1 MMFESLAFRYS
12 WRPYQE
18 RVLAA
23 IDTYLDDKRL
33 HIVAAPGAGK
43 TTLGLEVFRR
53 LAKPALVLSP
63 TRVIR
68 DQWISRLADFC
79 EATEV
84 ENLEWVSKRLDAP
97 KILTSITYQALQVK
111 LATNDDELGEEE
123 SDEGIVPLTSADL
136 ELLVNTIKSHQIGVI
151 ILDEAHHLRA
161 EWWSALDKLTSE
173 LPDLTLVSLTATP
186 PYDAVNS
193 EWIKYEQLCGPIDE
207 EISVPELVKAGTLCA
222 HQDYI
227 WAVPVNETEEKQ
239 IEQFDQQVTNFCH
252 SLFADNRFSKIVSS
266 HPWLIQDAQ
275 HDIFEC
281 PQIIISVLAFLKA
294 KSMTI
299 PDRIFTTLDLQY
311 EDIPELGRHWWQILI
326 ESVLFSNTFTQD
338 KEDKEF
344 IEQLKKQLK
353 SSELLKNKELSLEK
367 SRRLVKSLSLSR
379 SKIDAIIAI
388 HQLEL
393 SQRQDELRQ
402 VVMTDYIRDEEL
414 GTELK
419 TGDINLGAWPVF
431 SQLLQH
437 SVIPESVAL
446 LTGRLSIIHINL
458 IDDLSEWV
466 QTYKINIQPV
476 KGLDNY
482 RKISGPLNLLT
493 SLFTR
498 LLILGKIRV
507 LVGTRSL
514 LGEGWDAPAINS
526 LILAS
531 AVGSFMLTNQMRGR
545 AIRVDKKSPD
555 KISSI
560 WHLVAMNTR
569 FESGLS
575 DYFDLRKR
583 FETFVGLSEMG
594 ATIESGFSRLHTLN
608 IRNWIDAR
616 NRESIIDSNNQL
628 MKRRFKDRNNLGT
641 RWQDALTLDASARIL
656 PSINTPVVDKVRQFH
671 IKNTFK
677 YLLMQLV
684 IAAVMVYSFIL
695 QAKVADLSVMLFLLA
710 IGAVLILLYKLPKT
724 IAIIR
729 TLIWHLP
736 IDGSIKQIGVALS
749 ESLCRMGLIKTSIR
763 RMKVVINPADDGSF
777 YVALAGSTFYESSLF
792 ADCMGEI
799 LGPVDS
805 PRYLIVRS
813 GHLYG
818 MPRDDYHS
826 VPLKIA
832 AKKEYAQIFYE
843 AWCRY
848 VGPTELIYTRNEEG
862 RQELLKAKMRSFSA
876 VFAKQVKREDRWQ

>member
-1 MMFESLAFRYS
+1 MMFASLAFRYS

-23 IDTYLDDKRL
+23 IDNYLDDKRL

-53 LAKPALVLSP
+53 LAKPTLVLSP

-68 DQWISRLADFC
+68 DQWIARLADFC
-79 EATEV
+79 DLPDV
-84 ENLEWVSKRLDAP
+84 ENFEWVSKRLDSP
-97 KILTSITYQALQVK
+97 KILTSITYQALHVK
-111 LATNDDELGEEE
+111 LATNDTESSEDESEEE
-123 SDEGIVPLTSADL
+123 IVPLTSVDL
-136 ELLVNTIKSHQIGVI
+136 ELLVNTIRAQQIGVI

-161 EWWSALDKLTSE
+161 EWWSALDKLISE

-227 WAVPVNETEEKQ
+227 WAVPVKDTEEKQ
-239 IEQFDQQVTNFCH
+239 IEKFDQQVTDFCH
-252 SLFADNRFSKIVSS
+252 SMFVDDRFSKIVSS
-266 HPWLIQDAQ
+266 HPWLIEDAQ
-275 HDIFEC
+275 QDIFEC
-281 PQIIISVLAFLKA
+281 PQIIISVLTFLKA
-294 KSMTI
+294 KSI
-299 PDRIFTTLDLQY
+299 PIPERIFSTLDLRY

-338 KEDKEF
+338 KADKDF

-353 SSELLKNKELSLEK
+353 SSELLKNKELSLER

-388 HQLEL
+388 HQMEI

-431 SQLLQH
+431 SQLLQQ
-437 SVIPESVAL
+437 SPIPESIAL
-446 LTGRLSIIHINL
+446 LTGRLSIIHISL
-458 IDDLSEWV
+458 IDDVSEW
-466 QTYKINIQPV
+466 TLTDKINLQVV

-482 RKISGPLNLLT
+482 RKTSGPLNLLT
-493 SLFTR
+493 SIFTK
-498 LLILGKIRV
+498 LLIAGKIRV
-507 LVGTRSL
+507 LVGTRAL
-514 LGEGWDAPAINS
+514 LGEGWDAPVINS
-526 LILAS
+526 LVLAS

-545 AIRVDKKSPD
+545 AIRIDKVNPNKT
-555 KISSI
+555 SSI

-583 FETFVGLSEMG
+583 FETFVGLSEKEK
-594 ATIESGFSRLHTLN
+594 TIESGFSRMNTLN
-608 IRNWIDAR
+608 IRNWTDAR
-616 NRESIIDSNNQL
+616 NRESIINTNNQL
-628 MKRRFKDRNNLGT
+628 MKNRFMNRNNLTT

-656 PSINTPVVDKVRQFH
+656 PSINTPIVDRVRHFH

-684 IAAVMVYSFIL
+684 TIAVVVYSFIV
-695 QAKVADLSVMLFLLA
+695 QTKVGDLSVMLLLFA
-710 IGAVLILLYKLPKT
+710 IGATLVLLYKLPRT

-763 RMKVVINPADDGSF
+763 RMKVVVNPADDGTF
-777 YVALAGSTFYESSLF
+777 YVALAGGTFYESSLF

-805 PRYLIVRS
+805 PRYLVLRR
-813 GHLYG
+813 GDLYG
-818 MPRDDYHS
+818 MPRDDYHA

-832 AKKEYAQIFYE
+832 VKKEYAHIFYE

-862 RQELLKAKMRSFSA
+862 RQRLIKAKMQSFSA
-876 VFAKQVKREDRWQ
+876 VFAKRVKREDRWQ

>member
-1 MMFESLAFRYS
+1 MMFASLAFRYS

-23 IDTYLDDKRL
+23 IDNYLDDKRL

-53 LAKPALVLSP
+53 LAKPTLVLSP

-79 EATEV
+79 DLPDV
-84 ENLEWVSKRLDAP
+84 ENFEWVSKRLDSP
-97 KILTSITYQALQVK
+97 KILTSITYQALHVK
-111 LATNDDELGEEE
+111 LATNDTQSSEDESEEE
-123 SDEGIVPLTSADL
+123 IVPLTSVDL
-136 ELLVNTIKSHQIGVI
+136 EMLVNTIKAQQIGVI

-161 EWWSALDKLTSE
+161 EWWSALDKLISE

-227 WAVPVNETEEKQ
+227 WAVPVKDTEEKQ
-239 IEQFDQQVTNFCH
+239 IEKFDKQVTDFCH
-252 SLFADNRFSKIVSS
+252 SMFVDDRLTKIVSS
-266 HPWLIQDAQ
+266 HPWLIEDAQ
-275 HDIFEC
+275 QDIFEC
-281 PQIIISVLAFLKA
+281 PQIIISVLTFLKA
-294 KSMTI
+294 KSI
-299 PDRIFTTLDLQY
+299 PIPERIFSTLDLRY
-311 EDIPELGRHWWQILI
+311 EDIPDLGRHWWQILI

-338 KEDKEF
+338 KVAKDF

-353 SSELLKNKELSLEK
+353 SSELLKNKELSLDR

-388 HQLEL
+388 HQMEI

-431 SQLLQH
+431 SKLLQQ
-437 SVIPESVAL
+437 SPIPESIAL
-446 LTGRLSIIHINL
+446 LTGRLSIIHTSL
-458 IDDLSEWV
+458 IDDVSEW
-466 QTYKINIQPV
+466 TLTNKINLQVV

-493 SLFTR
+493 SIFTQ
-498 LLILGKIRV
+498 LLIAGKIRV
-507 LVGTRSL
+507 LVGTRAL
-514 LGEGWDAPAINS
+514 LGEGWDAPVINS
-526 LILAS
+526 LVLAS

-545 AIRVDKKSPD
+545 AIRIDKVNPNKT
-555 KISSI
+555 SSI

-583 FETFVGLSEMG
+583 FETFVGLSEKEK
-594 ATIESGFSRLHTLN
+594 TIESGFSRMNTLN
-608 IRNWIDAR
+608 IRNWTDAR
-616 NRESIIDSNNQL
+616 NRESIINTNNQL
-628 MKRRFKDRNNLGT
+628 MKNRFMNRNNLTT
-641 RWQDALTLDASARIL
+641 RWQDALTLDPSARIL
-656 PSINTPVVDKVRQFH
+656 PSINTPIVDRVRHFH

-684 IAAVMVYSFIL
+684 TIAVVVYSFIV
-695 QAKVADLSVMLFLLA
+695 QTKVGDLSVMLLLFA
-710 IGAVLILLYKLPKT
+710 IGATLVLLYKLPRT

-763 RMKVVINPADDGSF
+763 RMKVVVNPAGDGTF
-777 YVALAGSTFYESSLF
+777 YVALAGGTFYESSLF

-805 PRYLIVRS
+805 PRYLVLRR
-813 GHLYG
+813 GDLYG
-818 MPRDDYHS
+818 MPRDDYHA

-832 AKKEYAQIFYE
+832 VKKEYAHIFYE

-862 RQELLKAKMRSFSA
+862 RQRLIKAKMQSFSA
-876 VFAKQVKREDRWQ
+876 VFAKRVKREDRWQ

>member
-1 MMFESLAFRYS
+1 MTFESLAFKYS

-18 RVLAA
+18 RVLSA
-23 IDTYLDDKRL
+23 IENYLDDKRL

-68 DQWISRLADFC
+68 DQWIARLADFC
-79 EATEV
+79 DLPDV

-111 LATNDDELGEEE
+111 LATNDAEPSEDESEEE
-123 SDEGIVPLTSADL
+123 IVPLTSADL
-136 ELLVNTIKSHQIGVI
+136 ELLVNTIKSQQIGVI

-161 EWWSALDKLTSE
+161 EWWLALDKLISE

-227 WAVPVNETEEKQ
+227 WAVPVKDTEEKQ
-239 IEQFDQQVTNFCH
+239 IEKFDQQVTDFCH
-252 SLFADNRFSKIVSS
+252 SMFVDDSFIKIVSS
-266 HPWLIQDAQ
+266 HPWLIEDATQ
-275 HDIFEC
+275 DIFEC
-281 PQIIISVLAFLKA
+281 PHIIISVLTFLKA
-294 KSMTI
+294 KSIAI
-299 PDRIFTTLDLQY
+299 PDRVLSTLDLRY

-338 KEDKEF
+338 KSDKDF

-353 SSELLKNKELSLEK
+353 SSELLKNKELSLER

-379 SKIDAIIAI
+379 SKIDAIITI
-388 HQLEL
+388 HQTEI
-393 SQRQDELRQ
+393 SQRQDDLRQ

-414 GTELK
+414 GTELN
-419 TGDINLGAWPVF
+419 TGEINLGAWPVF
-431 SQLLQH
+431 SQMVQQ
-437 SVIPESVAL
+437 STIPEFVAL
-446 LTGRLSIIHINL
+446 LTGRLSIVHVNL
-458 IDDLSEWV
+458 INDLSDWLE
-466 QTYKINIQPV
+466 TDKISLHQV
-476 KGLDNY
+476 TGLDNY
-482 RKISGPLNLLT
+482 RRISGPLNLIT
-493 SLFTR
+493 SIFTQ
-498 LLILGKIRV
+498 LLIAGKIRV

-514 LGEGWDAPAINS
+514 LGEGWDAPVINS
-526 LILAS
+526 LVLAS

-545 AIRVDKKSPD
+545 AIRIDKLNPN

-583 FETFVGLSEMG
+583 FETFVGLSERA

-608 IRNWIDAR
+608 IRNWTDAK
-616 NRESIIDSNNQL
+616 NRELIIETNNQL
-628 MKRRFKDRNNLGT
+628 MKKRFKDRNNLAT

-656 PSINTPVVDKVRQFH
+656 PSINTPVVDNVRHFH

-677 YLLMQLV
+677 YLLIQLA
-684 IAAVMVYSFIL
+684 IAAVVVYSFVM
-695 QAKVADLSVMLFLLA
+695 QAKVGDLGVLLFLVA
-710 IGAVLILLYKLPKT
+710 IGAVLVLLYKLPKT

-763 RMKVVINPADDGSF
+763 RMQVVVNSAGDGTF
-777 YVALAGSTFYESSLF
+777 YVALAGGTFYESSLF

-805 PRYLIVRS
+805 PRYLILRS

-818 MPRDDYHS
+818 MPRDDYHA

-832 AKKEYAQIFYE
+832 VKKEFAQIFYE

-862 RQELLKAKMRSFSA
+862 RRRLLKAKMQSFSA
-876 VFAKQVKREDRWQ
+876 VFARQVKRDDRWQ